1 MLTRRLI
8 ALAALLLAG
17 ACASAPAAQVPGGPI
32 ATADAY
38 MPISPEAQVSQMQ
51 RGVNIIGYDPV
62 WRGETARFQ
71 DRHFKL
77 IKDGG
82 FQTVRMVLQAF
93 RHMDDQNRLSDRF
106 LTTLD
111 GYVDAALAEG
121 LTVILD
127 EHDFNVCAEDVV
139 ACRPKLMA
147 FWEQISTRYAGRPNT
162 VLFELMN
169 EPNNATNAVWN
180 DYAAE
185 ALAIVRRTNPT
196 RNVII
201 GPSHWN
207 SIDQL
212 DNLRLPAE
220 DRHII
225 ATVHY
230 YGPMTFTHQGASW
243 TPQFTE
249 TGISWGTPEER
260 AAVAADLDKAERWSE
275 ANGRPILLGEFGA
288 YDKAPMASRVA
299 WTDAVAR
306 AAEDR
311 GWAWAYWQFDSDFIV
326 YDIPADRWVEP
337 IRAALI
343 PAS

>member
-1 MLTRRLI
+1 MFTRRLI
-8 ALAALLLAG
+8 GLAALLLAG
-17 ACASAPAAQVPGGPI
+17 GCAAPALAQSDP
-32 ATADAY
+32 Y
-38 MPISPEAQVSQMQ
+38 LPISAEAQVLQMQ

-62 WRGETARFQ
+62 WNGGEARFQ
-71 DRHFKL
+71 HRHFKL
-77 IKDGG
+77 IRDGG

-93 RHMDDQNRLSDRF
+93 RHMDAGNQLNPRWLA
-106 LTTLD
+106 TLD
-111 GYVDAALAEG
+111 GHVDAALAQG

-127 EHDFNVCAEDVV
+127 EHDFNICAEDVV

-147 FWEQISTRYAGRPNT
+147 FWEQISTRYANKPNT
-162 VLFELMN
+162 VVFELMN
-169 EPNNATNAVWN
+169 EPNGATDAVWN

-201 GPSHWN
+201 GPGSWN

-212 DNLRLPAE
+212 ENLRLPAE

-230 YGPMTFTHQGASW
+230 YGPMRFTHQGASW
-243 TPQFTE
+243 TPMFTE
-249 TGISWGTPEER
+249 TGIAWGSPEDR
-260 AAVAADLDKAERWSE
+260 AAVAADLDKAEAWSE
-275 ANGRPILLGEFGA
+275 ANGRPLLLGEFGA
-288 YDKAPMASRVA
+288 YDKAPMASRAA

-306 AAEDR
+306 AAETR

-326 YDIPADRWVEP
+326 YDIPADRWVQP
-337 IRAALI
+337 IHEALI
-343 PAS
+343 PEMRDPS

>member
-1 MLTRRLI
+1 MITRRLI
-8 ALAALLLAG
+8 ALGALLFAG
-17 ACASAPAAQVPGGPI
+17 AMSSPAMAQSDP
-32 ATADAY
+32 Y
-38 MPISPEAQVSQMQ
+38 LPISAEAQVHAMQ

-62 WRGETARFQ
+62 WNGGEARFQ
-71 DRHFKL
+71 DSHFRI
-77 IKDGG
+77 IKEGG

-93 RHMDDQNRLSDRF
+93 RHMDADNQLGDHF

-111 GYVDAALAEG
+111 GYVDAALAQG

-127 EHDFNVCAEDVV
+127 EHDFNICQEDVV
-139 ACRPKLMA
+139 ACRPRLMA
-147 FWEQISTRYAGRPNT
+147 FWEQIGARYADKPNA
-162 VLFELMN
+162 VVFEIMN
-169 EPNNATNAVWN
+169 EPNRAMDAVWN

-185 ALAIVRRTNPT
+185 ALAVIRRNNPT

-201 GPSHWN
+201 GPASWN

-212 DNLRLPAE
+212 PNLRLPAD

-230 YGPMTFTHQGASW
+230 YSPMHFTHQGASW
-243 TPQFTE
+243 APVFEHQ

-260 AAVAADLDKAERWSE
+260 AAIAADLDKVEAWSE

-288 YDKAPMASRVA
+288 YDPAPMEARVA

-306 AAEDR
+306 AAEAR
-311 GWAWAYWQFDSDFIV
+311 GFAWAYWQFDSDFIV
-326 YDIPADRWVEP
+326 YDIPADRWVQP
-337 IRAALI
+337 IHEALI
-343 PAS
+343 PEIRQ